1 MNNNQHVLIVGFGNQ
16 FRRDDGVGPYV
27 VNLVRVTLG
36 LLPLEPLDDGFDT
49 LGEAVDTIVLH
60 QLTPELAETIKDY
73 ELLIFVDAHVGNLP
87 DPIREVRLD
96 AAYTQPFVSH
106 QFHPSTVL
114 ALAQQLYG
122 HAPRTVLF
130 SIRGHDF
137 DFGEGL
143 SPETQVLARA
153 VATRIMAT
161 IQEVSGN
168 TDCKPASDVDGV
180 LIA

>member
-1 MNNNQHVLIVGFGNQ
+1 MNSNQHILVVGFGNQ

-27 VNLVRVTLG
+27 VNLVRVALG
-36 LLPLEPLDDGFDT
+36 FLPLEPLDDGFDT

-87 DPIREVRLD
+87 DPIREVSLD
-96 AAYTQPFVSH
+96 AVYTQPFVSH

-143 SPETQVLARA
+143 SSETQALAHM
-153 VATRIMAT
+153 VAMRIMAT
-161 IQEVSGN
+161 IQAAVGDTTGKS
-168 TDCKPASDVDGV
+168 ASDVDGAS
-180 LIA
+180 IA